1 VVIGVPPHQREMTIG
16 RRVKMS
22 ISNKNDRFDK
32 HDSLHL
38 RLPQRS
44 FRNYSGEV
52 PKISETTRLDRRNHV
67 LVSAWKCFSRQG
79 FHATSMDEIIAE
91 TGMSS
96 SSVYRYFRSKE
107 ELIDAAAEESLS
119 RTYLLLTELTSH
131 DPVPSP
137 AETLAAML
145 EALRQ
150 RQQADYDLTKIAMT
164 AWAEALRR
172 PEMHRLA
179 YHFYAKVT
187 GALTALAQRWKGAG
201 YLPKDADPAAIAAL
215 FVTLMP
221 GFIVMSH
228 LYELPGLSA
237 LSAGIADFA
246 SAPST
251 SPPPDD

>member
-1 VVIGVPPHQREMTIG
+1 
-16 RRVKMS
+16 
-22 ISNKNDRFDK
+22 
-32 HDSLHL
+32 
-38 RLPQRS
+38 
-44 FRNYSGEV
+44 V
-52 PKISETTRLDRRNHV
+52 PKISETTRLNRRNHV

-79 FHATSMDEIIAE
+79 FHATSMDDVIAE

-96 SSVYRYFRSKE
+96 SSVYRYFRSKD
-107 ELIDAAAEESLS
+107 ELIDAAAAESLS
-119 RTYLLLTELTSH
+119 RTYLLLTELTGH

-137 AETLAAML
+137 AETLSAML
-145 EALRQ
+145 AALRQ

-172 PEMHRLA
+172 PAMHGLA

-187 GALTALAQRWKGAG
+187 GALTGLAQRWKGAG
-201 YLPKDADPAAIAAL
+201 FLPKDADPVAISTL

-228 LYELPGLSA
+228 LYELPSVTTLSE
-237 LSAGIADFA
+237 GIADFA

-251 SPPPDD
+251 AGRASDARRTNRNDRSETT

>member
-1 VVIGVPPHQREMTIG
+1 M
-16 RRVKMS
+16 
-22 ISNKNDRFDK
+22 
-32 HDSLHL
+32 
-38 RLPQRS
+38 
-44 FRNYSGEV
+44 
-52 PKISETTRLDRRNHV
+52 PKISEATRESRRRHV

-107 ELIDAAAEESLS
+107 ELIDAAAEESLAN
-119 RTYLLLTELTSH
+119 TYLLLTELTSH

-137 AETLAAML
+137 VATLAAML

-150 RQQADYDLTKIAMT
+150 RQQQDYDLTKISIT

-172 PEMHRLA
+172 PAMHDFSF
-179 YHFYAKVT
+179 HFYAKVT
-187 GALTALAQRWKGAG
+187 GALTALAQRWKSAG
-201 YLPKDADPAAIAAL
+201 FLHADTDPAAIAAL

-228 LYELPGLSA
+228 LYELPDLNT

-251 SPPPDD
+251 RSGD

>member
-1 VVIGVPPHQREMTIG
+1 M
-16 RRVKMS
+16 
-22 ISNKNDRFDK
+22 
-32 HDSLHL
+32 
-38 RLPQRS
+38 
-44 FRNYSGEV
+44 
-52 PKISETTRLDRRNHV
+52 PKISEAARLNRRNHV

-79 FHATSMDEIIAE
+79 FHATSMDDVIAE

-96 SSVYRYFRSKE
+96 SSVYRYFRGKE

-145 EALRQ
+145 NTLRE
-150 RQQADYDLTKIAMT
+150 RQQGDYDLTKISMT

-172 PEMHRLA
+172 PAMHDFA

-187 GALTALAQRWKGAG
+187 GAFTALAQRWKSAG
-201 YLPKDADPAAIAAL
+201 LLPQDADPAALASF

-221 GFIVMSH
+221 GLIVMSH
-228 LYELPGLSA
+228 LYELPTVDTLT
-237 LSAGIADFA
+237 AGIVAFA
-246 SAPST
+246 STMPTTGS
-251 SPPPDD
+251 

>member
-1 VVIGVPPHQREMTIG
+1 M
-16 RRVKMS
+16 
-22 ISNKNDRFDK
+22 
-32 HDSLHL
+32 
-38 RLPQRS
+38 
-44 FRNYSGEV
+44 
-52 PKISETTRLDRRNHV
+52 PKISEAARLNRRNHV

-79 FHATSMDEIIAE
+79 FHATSMDDVIAE

-96 SSVYRYFRSKE
+96 SSVYRYFRGKE

-145 EALRQ
+145 NTLRE
-150 RQQADYDLTKIAMT
+150 RQHGDYDLTKISMT

-172 PEMHRLA
+172 PAMHDFA

-187 GALTALAQRWKGAG
+187 GAFTALAQRWKSAG
-201 YLPKDADPAAIAAL
+201 LLPQDADPAALASF

-221 GFIVMSH
+221 GLIVMSH
-228 LYELPGLSA
+228 LYELPTVDTLT
-237 LSAGIADFA
+237 AGIVAFA
-246 SAPST
+246 STMPITGS
-251 SPPPDD
+251 